1 MRSRRASDVPC
12 ALRFPGSCLLNF
24 KEAMR
29 VEHCEHDVDES
40 EFIPTN
46 CQLRTT
52 PRREWELVVERKILE
67 PRESVGGRRIPV
79 LDELAK
85 LDLAIQARL
94 TEPEIIAV
102 VLYTGPM
109 VRSPRHQISIIS
121 R

>member
-1 MRSRRASDVPC
+1 
-12 ALRFPGSCLLNF
+12 LLNF

-29 VEHCEHDVDES
+29 VEHCEHNEAES

-46 CQLRTT
+46 CELRTT
-52 PRREWELVVERKILE
+52 PRREWELVVERKSLH
-67 PRESVGGRRIPV
+67 PREAAGGRRIAG

-109 VRSPRHQISIIS
+109 VRSPRRQI
-121 R
+121 